1 MVLPVDQNPVQC
13 SDQSISLEIPRMCV
27 EVSNARAIVAI
38 AFLLSLVS
46 AQSFNLNSTQLDVAA
61 LEKALQDKCQ
71 KADADPDLQGPKA
84 AVQACLDLYVNV
96 TQVQQELQVASQS
109 GSMDEVFGKYC
120 RQFPQVYQCLQ
131 NGTLSLR
138 RCLSTKEA
146 AHLDR
151 GLAVLQEM
159 QEFMC
164 VKDGDRLA
172 LFVAEGGVQC
182 LTEQQEPL
190 QACFNSTGLAEDGA
204 DPSLALLE
212 AVASPKA
219 CSDFD
224 SLRGCVN
231 EALEHCKD
239 TTPANIIDATFKFL
253 KKQIDC
259 NATEPVAVQTVQ
271 AAAAGAA
278 PYLSAA
284 PWGLL
289 AWILLM

>member
-38 AFLLSLVS
+38 AFLLGLVS

-138 RCLSTKEA
+138 RFLSTQEA

-151 GLAVLQEM
+151 GLAVLQDM